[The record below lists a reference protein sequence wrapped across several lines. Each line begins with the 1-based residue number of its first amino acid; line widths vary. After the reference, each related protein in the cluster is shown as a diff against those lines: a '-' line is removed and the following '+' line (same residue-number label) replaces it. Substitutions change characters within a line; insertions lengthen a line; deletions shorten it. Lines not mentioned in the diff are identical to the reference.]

1 MRSNSIIRIIPSLL
15 LSKKRLVK
23 GINFEKY
30 LDAGDPVRTC
40 VAHDSQDCDEICII
54 DLDAYKD
61 NIEPDTKIL
70 EFITKETATPIIFG
84 GNIKSIHSVEKII
97 RSGADK
103 VLINS
108 NIFNKKLISEIIMN
122 FGGQCIV
129 AGVDLFLINGDYKV
143 YSRGNIL
150 DVSIKEY
157 IKRIIELGVGELKIT
172 YVNLEGTRS
181 GIEIFTSKKIINYTT
196 LPTIIEGGVKDLEDL
211 ENAINNG
218 IKSIAI
224 GSMLVFSDNNI
235 FKIKQFLENRGFNVR
250 LRN

>member
-40 VAHDSQDCDEICII
+40 VAHDAQDCDEICII

-70 EFITKETATPIIFG
+70 EFITRETATPIIFG
-84 GNIKSIHSVEKII
+84 GNIKSINSVEKII

-108 NIFNKKLISEIIMN
+108 NILNKELISEIIIN

-129 AGVDLFLINGDYKV
+129 AGVDLILINGDYKV

-150 DVSIKEY
+150 DISIKEY

-181 GIEIFTSKKIINYTT
+181 GIEILTSKNIINYTT

-211 ENAINNG
+211 KNAINNG

-235 FKIKQFLENRGFNVR
+235 FKIKQFLANRGFNVR

>member
-1 MRSNSIIRIIPSLL
+1 MKSNSIIRIIPSLL

-30 LDAGDPVRTC
+30 LDAGDPVKTC
-40 VAHDSQDCDEICII
+40 VAHDSQECDEICII
-54 DLDAYKD
+54 DLDAYKN
-61 NIEPDTKIL
+61 NIEPDIKTL
-70 EFITKETATPIIFG
+70 ECITKEIATPIIFG
-84 GNIKSIHSVEKII
+84 GNIKSIKYVEKII

-108 NIFNKKLISEIIMN
+108 NIFNKELINEIIMN
-122 FGGQCIV
+122 FGGQSIV
-129 AGVDLFLINGDYKV
+129 AGIDLILKNGDYKV

-150 DVSIKEY
+150 DISIKEY
-157 IKRIIELGVGELKIT
+157 LKKIIELGVGELKIT
-172 YVNLEGTRS
+172 YINLEGTRS
-181 GIEIFTSKKIINYTT
+181 GIEIATSKKVLDYTS
-196 LPTIIEGGVKDLEDL
+196 LPTIIEGGVKNLEDL
-211 ENAINNG
+211 ENAINNE

-235 FKIKQFLENRGFNVR
+235 FKIKQFLKNRGFITR